1 MTQMTARAG
10 LRVAVSNKPPLP
22 PIASGAPP
30 TSAGRAG
37 DPGAAAGP
45 LWVANLGVRGGNPE
59 SLEPIQLRSSY
70 ESLVV
75 SWHMYPHL
83 AQVLTHLE

>member
-45 LWVANLGVRGGNPE
+45 LWVDNLGVHGGNPQ

-70 ESLVV
+70 ELLVV
-75 SWHMYPHL
+75 FWYMYPHL
-83 AQVLTHLE
+83 AHALMHLQ